1 MSIKSDFI
9 YMRHLIKSTKTKW
22 NGTCQELKGGGSE
35 GLLFNE
41 QSQFCKIITVLE
53 MSCITMWV
61 CLTLSTVHLK
71 MVKMVNFKLCILYL
85 KLKKKNLR

>member
-1 MSIKSDFI
+1 MSIKSDFT
-9 YMRHLIKSTKTKW
+9 YMRYLIKYTKTKW
-22 NGTCQELKGGGSE
+22 NGSCQELKGGSE

-61 CLTLSTVHLK
+61 CLTLLNVHLK

-85 KLKKKNLR
+85 KLKKKI